1 MLQALQPA
9 DAPRRRPAPV
19 TFRSIA
25 VTTTLALAVGSAVAV
40 GYGVLPV

>member
-9 DAPRRRPAPV
+9 DASRRRPAPV

-25 VTTTLALAVGSAVAV
+25 VTTALAVGSAVAV